1 MRIQE
6 MKSGLSHLKKK
17 MGNERQENFFETL
30 ADDHTWAAPEPV
42 VPTAADCELDEPRWS
57 VVSFDKVEAGGLNYK
72 QAAELMS
79 NLDARGV
86 SGLCIIT
93 NKAASRLHS

>member
-1 MRIQE
+1 
-6 MKSGLSHLKKK
+6 

-30 ADDHTWAAPEPV
+30 AGDHTWAAPENDL
-42 VPTAADCELDEPRWS
+42 PTAADCELDEPRWS
-57 VVSFDKVEAGGLNYK
+57 VVSFDKVESVGLNYM
-72 QAAELMS
+72 QAVELMS
-79 NLDARGV
+79 NLDARGF